1 MLQNARKVD
10 AKPDVAVEFARH
22 IVAAKFDDLPLET
35 VIVTKRSILDTV
47 GVAVGASGV
56 VPEVKALVEL
66 VKDGGGKPEST
77 IWGFGGK
84 VPSWMAAYA
93 NGAMAHSLDYDDV
106 YDDNG
111 VHPSA
116 TCVPAVLAVAERI
129 GGVTGKDL
137 ILAVALGNDM
147 ISRMSQA
154 VSARHG
160 WFLTPTFGVFSAAA
174 ACAKVLGLTAEQTVD
189 AFGIAFCQSAGTM
202 EIVYG
207 TDSNIRAMYECFVG
221 KTGVLAALMAQ
232 RGISGV
238 KSSMEG
244 QKGLFNV
251 YFDGEYDRAKLTTD
265 LGRRFEGNSV
275 SFKAWPFCRRAHP
288 AVTSVI
294 SLLKRENIA
303 PDAIKRIVVDT
314 NSGSEPLCVPT
325 ESRVRPKTLLDA
337 KFSIPYTVATAV
349 IKQWVGL
356 EDFSNQAIIDRKT
369 LELAE
374 KVQSRLNPAFE
385 DIRGMTPGKVEILTT
400 DGKVYTQMDEFP
412 YGHPGNP
419 ISAEDSTRK
428 FRECAARAIVPL
440 SSHSID
446 RLIAIFDGL
455 EATSDVSEIPAL
467 LGAGR

>member
-1 MLQNARKVD
+1 MLQTVKKAETM
-10 AKPDVAVEFARH
+10 PDMAEEFARH
-22 IVAAKFDDLPLET
+22 IVAARFDDLPLET
-35 VIVTKRSILDTV
+35 IIVTKRSILDTI
-47 GVAVGASGV
+47 GVAVGASGIM
-56 VPEVKALVEL
+56 PEVKALVEL
-66 VKDGGGKPEST
+66 VKEGGGKPEST
-77 IWGFGGK
+77 IWGFGGR

-116 TCVPAVLAVAERI
+116 TCVPAVLAIAERV

-137 ILAVALGNDM
+137 ILAVALGNDL

-154 VSARHG
+154 VSAKHG

-174 ACAKVLGLTAEQTVD
+174 SCAKVLRLTVEQTVD

-251 YFDGEYDRAKLTTD
+251 YFDGEYDRSKLTSD
-265 LGRRFEGNSV
+265 LGVRFEGNTV

-294 SLLKRENIA
+294 SLLKRENI
-303 PDAIKRIVVDT
+303 PLSAIMKIVVDT

-349 IKQWVGL
+349 LKQWVGL
-356 EDFSNQAIIDRKT
+356 EDFNNQAIIDKKT
-369 LELAE
+369 TELAG
-374 KVQSRLNPAFE
+374 KVQSRLNPSYE
-385 DIRGMTPGKVEILTT
+385 GIRGMTPGRVEITTT
-400 DGKVYTQMDEFP
+400 DGRVFTQVDDYP

-419 ISAEDSTRK
+419 ISVEDSTRK
-428 FRECAARAIVPL
+428 FRECAARSIVPL
-440 SSHSID
+440 DSASID
-446 RLIAIFDGL
+446 RLITIFDHL
-455 EATSDVSEIPAL
+455 EAATDVNVIPAL
-467 LGAGR
+467 LGGE